1 MKSKTKQNQS
11 KKVIRRGPSQRKD
24 PNQLSSTNIL
34 SIPIS
39 CLLHLLPSNL
49 RRGSHQ
55 SPRLLLLSSQC
66 WTIRPSALLLLSW
79 LDAQSHLTRKS
90 PAPLGDSAPSIT
102 TSQKKRRT
110 LTVLLLDSS
119 PTAVMV
125 GCFTQFTLKT
135 LTMKPLLEDLA
146 LCSPHTSS
154 TPQTTPKLPEQKGW
168 DLNVAPSLST

>member
-24 PNQLSSTNIL
+24 PNQLSSTTIL

-39 CLLHLLPSNL
+39 CLLHLLPSKL

-55 SPRLLLLSSQC
+55 SPRLLPLLYQRR
-66 WTIRPSALLLLSW
+66 TIRPSALLLLNW

-90 PAPLGDSAPSIT
+90 PAPLVDLAPLIT
-102 TSQKKRRT
+102 TSQKRRRT
-110 LTVLLLDSS
+110 LTVPLLVSS

-125 GCFTQFTLKT
+125 GCFTQF
-135 LTMKPLLEDLA
+135 M
-146 LCSPHTSS
+146 
-154 TPQTTPKLPEQKGW
+154 
-168 DLNVAPSLST
+168 